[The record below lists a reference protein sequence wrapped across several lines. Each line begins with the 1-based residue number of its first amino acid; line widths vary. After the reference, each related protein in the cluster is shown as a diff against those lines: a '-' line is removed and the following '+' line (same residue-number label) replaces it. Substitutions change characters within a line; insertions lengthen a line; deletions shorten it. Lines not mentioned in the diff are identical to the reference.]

1 VESALVLIRGTG
13 AGGIAITQAQ
23 RHVDQAL
30 EALEGLDEPVRNFLE
45 AMALEV
51 VRRRS

>member
-1 VESALVLIRGTG
+1 MESALVLIRGTG

-23 RHVDQAL
+23 SHVDTAL
-30 EALEGLDEPVRNFLE
+30 EALEAFNEPVRDYLE